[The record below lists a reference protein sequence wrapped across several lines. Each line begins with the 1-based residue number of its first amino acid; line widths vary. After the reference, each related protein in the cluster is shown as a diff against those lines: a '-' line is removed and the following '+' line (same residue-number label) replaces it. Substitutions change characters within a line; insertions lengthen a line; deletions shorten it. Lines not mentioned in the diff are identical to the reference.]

1 MPCFV
6 LQITGKLPTSTDSD
20 NALILFIRDQEQY
33 ILHGYGSNQVN
44 SLPNIEKTLRSQDE
58 ETRRGALTVLREQSL
73 HEARDLLFFAMGD
86 ESWRVRKEAVDVFV
100 AMNPDEMTIELLLEL
115 LRNQENAGLR
125 NSAAEA
131 VGRIGSRATIPL
143 IRLMG
148 DHDEDVRKFVI
159 DVMGI
164 IGSPEFVPALLSA
177 LGDPDVN
184 VASAAAEHLG
194 NIGDSRAVPNL
205 IKTIIDNDSILF
217 RFSALAALGKLTSH
231 VSVPAEIV
239 MLADQDILR
248 KSVYECLGSIGDE
261 SVMPILMQ
269 GFLSR
274 QKSSRNAAITGWYR
288 IFSRSSATDRQAFQD
303 TLQRLSG
310 SETVPALIDS
320 FDLQDT
326 TLAEAITVLL
336 GIIGDIRGAKTL
348 LSAFASERISGSALA
363 SLKRLGSRGMDVLI
377 ALYPQS
383 DEIGRYAICKVV
395 GDLAYRAG
403 GMLIRE
409 ALRDPSQQVRS
420 AAVTAVGILGLT
432 DCITDIVSLLDDT
445 DSDVRTSVIACL
457 QVLARIDRSSIQ
469 DVARQLEGSE
479 LPEQRREAVILN
491 ATLGDGDRLTLLV
504 KDENATV
511 RQAAV
516 TSIGKLHFTSANN
529 ILLIA
534 LVDEDPDVRIAAAEA
549 LGAVGGADVLPFLT
563 HALNDEDCWVQ
574 CAVLR
579 SIAHIDKSSALQ
591 AIQSIS
597 STAEGL
603 LMITCLELL
612 ETIGSHQAM
621 DLVERALDSD
631 DRDVASLA
639 IAILV
644 RQGGEWVLANAE
656 RLMSHPRLEVRSA
669 WAEVL
674 AELPPQQ
681 AKGFLLQ
688 ALKRDE
694 NSPIKIYIQGLLEG
708 VA

>member
-1 MPCFV
+1 M
-6 LQITGKLPTSTDSD
+6 
-20 NALILFIRDQEQY
+20 
-33 ILHGYGSNQVN
+33 N
-44 SLPNIEKTLRSQDE
+44 SLPNIDKALRSQDE
-58 ETRRGALTVLREQSL
+58 ETRRGALALLSEQSL
-73 HEARDLLFFAMGD
+73 QEARNLLFYAMGD
-86 ESWRVRKEAVDVFV
+86 QSWRVRKEAVDVFV
-100 AMNPDEMTIELLLEL
+100 AMNPDEKSIELLLEL

-131 VGRIGSRATIPL
+131 VGKIGALAAAPL
-143 IRLMG
+143 IRLME
-148 DHDEDVRKFVI
+148 DNDEDVRKFVI

-177 LGDPDVN
+177 LADPDMN

-194 NIGDSRAVPNL
+194 NIGDNRAVADL
-205 IKTIIDNDSILF
+205 IKAIINNDSILF

-231 VSVPAEIV
+231 MTIPAEIV
-239 MLADQDILR
+239 RLADQDILR

-269 GFLSR
+269 GFMSR

-288 IFSRSSATDRQAFQD
+288 IFSRSSATDRQAFQEV
-303 TLQRLSG
+303 LQRLSG

-320 FDLQDT
+320 FDLQVP

-348 LSAFASERISGSALA
+348 LAAFASERLSGSALA
-363 SLKRLGSRGMDVLI
+363 SLKRLGSRGMDALI
-377 ALYPQS
+377 ALYPDS
-383 DEIGRYAICKVV
+383 DEIGRCAICTVV

-403 GMLIRE
+403 SVLIRE
-409 ALRDPSQQVRS
+409 TLGASSQQLRS
-420 AAVTAVGILGLT
+420 AAVTAVGKLGLT
-432 DCITDIVSLLDDT
+432 ECITDIVCLLDDT
-445 DSDVRTSVIACL
+445 DTEVRTAVIACL
-457 QVLARIDRSSIQ
+457 QVLARIDRRAIQ
-469 DVARQLEGSE
+469 NVARQLEGSE

-516 TSIGKLHFTSANN
+516 TSIGKLHFSSANN

-549 LGAVGGADVLPFLT
+549 LGEVGGTDVVPFLIN
-563 HALNDEDCWVQ
+563 ALNDEDCWVQ

-579 SIAHIDKSSALQ
+579 SIVRIDKSSALQ
-591 AIQSIS
+591 TIQSIL

-612 ETIGSHQAM
+612 EIIGSRQAI
-621 DLVERALDSD
+621 DLAEKALDSND
-631 DRDVASLA
+631 NEVLSLL
-639 IAILV
+639 IAILA
-644 RQGGEWVLANAE
+644 RQGGEWVMSNAE
-656 RLMSHPRLEVRSA
+656 RLMLHPRLEVRTA
-669 WAEVL
+669 WVKVL
-674 AELPPQQ
+674 SELPPQL

-688 ALKRDE
+688 ALNREE
-694 NSPIKIYIQGLLEG
+694 NKPISIYIQGLLEG
-708 VA
+708 IA

>member
-1 MPCFV
+1 M
-6 LQITGKLPTSTDSD
+6 
-20 NALILFIRDQEQY
+20 
-33 ILHGYGSNQVN
+33 N
-44 SLPNIEKTLRSQDE
+44 SLPNIDKALRSQDE
-58 ETRRGALTVLREQSL
+58 ETRRGALALLSEQSL
-73 HEARDLLFFAMGD
+73 QEARNLLFYAMGD
-86 ESWRVRKEAVDVFV
+86 QSWRVRKEAVDVFV
-100 AMNPDEMTIELLLEL
+100 AMNPDEKSIELLLEL

-131 VGRIGSRATIPL
+131 VGKIGALAAAPL
-143 IRLMG
+143 IRLME
-148 DHDEDVRKFVI
+148 DNDEDVRKFVI

-177 LGDPDVN
+177 LADPDMN

-194 NIGDSRAVPNL
+194 NIGDNRAVADL
-205 IKTIIDNDSILF
+205 IKAIINNDSILF

-231 VSVPAEIV
+231 MTIPAEIV
-239 MLADQDILR
+239 RLADQDILR

-269 GFLSR
+269 GFMSR

-288 IFSRSSATDRQAFQD
+288 IFSRSSATDRQAFQEV
-303 TLQRLSG
+303 LQRLSG

-320 FDLQDT
+320 FDLQVP

-348 LSAFASERISGSALA
+348 LAAFASERLSGSALA
-363 SLKRLGSRGMDVLI
+363 SLKRLGSRGMDALI
-377 ALYPQS
+377 ALYPDS
-383 DEIGRYAICKVV
+383 DEIGRCAICTVV

-403 GMLIRE
+403 SVLIRE
-409 ALRDPSQQVRS
+409 TLGASSQQLRS
-420 AAVTAVGILGLT
+420 AAVTAVGKLGLT
-432 DCITDIVSLLDDT
+432 ECITDIVCLLDDT
-445 DSDVRTSVIACL
+445 DTEVRTAVIACL
-457 QVLARIDRSSIQ
+457 QVLARIDRRAIQ
-469 DVARQLEGSE
+469 NVARQLEGSE

-516 TSIGKLHFTSANN
+516 TSIGKLHFSSANN

-549 LGAVGGADVLPFLT
+549 LGEVGGTDVVPFLIN
-563 HALNDEDCWVQ
+563 ALNDEDCWVQ

-579 SIAHIDKSSALQ
+579 SIVRIDKSSALRT
-591 AIQSIS
+591 IQSIL

-612 ETIGSHQAM
+612 EIIGSRQAI
-621 DLVERALDSD
+621 DLAEKALDSND
-631 DRDVASLA
+631 NEVLSLL
-639 IAILV
+639 IAILA
-644 RQGGEWVLANAE
+644 RQGGEWVMSNAE
-656 RLMSHPRLEVRSA
+656 RLMLHPRLEVRTA
-669 WAEVL
+669 WAKVL
-674 AELPPQQ
+674 SELPPQL

-688 ALKRDE
+688 ALNREE
-694 NSPIKIYIQGLLEG
+694 NKPISIYIQGLLEG
-708 VA
+708 IA

>member
-1 MPCFV
+1 M
-6 LQITGKLPTSTDSD
+6 K
-20 NALILFIRDQEQY
+20 
-33 ILHGYGSNQVN
+33 
-44 SLPNIEKTLRSQDE
+44 SLPNIEKDLQSQDE
-58 ETRRGALTVLREQSL
+58 ETRRRALTELREQSFK
-73 HEARDLLFFAMGD
+73 EARDLLFFAMGD
-86 ESWRVRKEAVDVFV
+86 ESWRVRKEAVDVFI
-100 AMNPDEMTIELLLEL
+100 ALNPDETDIELLLEL

-131 VGRIGSRATIPL
+131 VGRIGSLATAPL

-148 DHDEDVRKFVI
+148 DNDEDVRKFVI
-159 DVMGI
+159 DVMGV
-164 IGSPEFVPALLSA
+164 IGSTEFVPALLSA

-194 NIGDSRAVPNL
+194 NIGDNRAVPDL
-205 IKTIIDNDSILF
+205 IKTVINNDSILF
-217 RFSALAALGKLTSH
+217 RFSALAALGKLSSH

-239 MLADQDILR
+239 MLADQEILR

-261 SVMPILMQ
+261 SVMPILIQ

-274 QKSSRNAAITGWYR
+274 QKSSRNAAIIGWYR
-288 IFSRSSATDRQAFQD
+288 IFSRSSATDRQAFQEA
-303 TLQRLSG
+303 LQRLSG
-310 SETVPALIDS
+310 TETVTSLIDS
-320 FDLQDT
+320 FDPQET

-348 LSAFASERISGSALA
+348 LSAFATERISGSALA
-363 SLKRLGSRGMDVLI
+363 SLKRLGSRGMDALI
-377 ALYPQS
+377 SLYQQS
-383 DEIGRYAICKVV
+383 DEAGRCAICTVV

-403 GMLIRE
+403 SSLIRE
-409 ALRDPSQQVRS
+409 ALRDPSQLVRS
-420 AAVTAVGILGLT
+420 AAVTAVGKLGLT
-432 DCITDIVSLLDDT
+432 DCIADLVCLLDDSG
-445 DSDVRTSVIACL
+445 SDVRTSVIACL
-457 QVLARIDRSSIQ
+457 KVLALIDRRSIQ
-469 DVARQLEGSE
+469 NVARQLEGSE

-491 ATLGDGDRLTLLV
+491 ATLGDGDRLTLQV
-504 KDENATV
+504 KDENASV

-516 TSIGKLHFTSANN
+516 TSIGKLHFSSANN

-549 LGAVGGADVLPFLT
+549 LGAVGGADVVPFLV

-579 SIAHIDKSSALQ
+579 GIARIDKSSAFQ
-591 AIQSIS
+591 AIQSII

-612 ETIGSHQAM
+612 ETIGNRQAM
-621 DLVERALDSD
+621 DLVESALNSD
-631 DRDVASLA
+631 DRDVLSLA

-644 RQGGEWVLANAE
+644 RQGGEWVMSNAY

-669 WAEVL
+669 WAGVL
-674 AELPPQQ
+674 AEVPSQK

-688 ALKRDE
+688 ALNRDE
-694 NSPIKIYIQGLLEG
+694 NDPIKTYIQGLLEG
-708 VA
+708 FA